1 MLMQL
6 KLYVMHQKFTAPI
19 DDTYKG
25 RSYSSATLKVW
36 YKSNKGTD
44 VLALVAQ
51 IFVPLLM
58 IFYVTLFFIYVLEL
72 KPYEIRKDIEKELT
86 SKVKKIREKADAKL
100 LTNITISFLFHV
112 LTFIADSIAFV
123 EYGKL
128 SDEIHDYYY
137 AAPRCFW
144 SIPIVMILFDG
155 LSFLIV
161 YTAVPIVALL
171 TKKWSRLTYV
181 MLSPIACILS
191 HSYHIIFAFINNP
204 YHATSILLLY
214 AIILFVHVLGF
225 QQVHYFINYFWEK
238 CQKFR
243 SRPRNDNNLKDD
255 SANQSVKSKT
265 EIKETFWQRCC
276 KNCVT
281 FFCFNFLFF
290 ITGISIAM
298 SLALLTLLPITNAI
312 DDAPNRLYV
321 IYQASVT
328 FFAALIAFQVIFRH
342 NNSPFAF
349 LIKTKEMCDTEE
361 LDNVCCEEKPWNGKS
376 EKEREI
382 YLVEKVISAIKN
394 IADGGTKERNDDK
407 NPPKAIDDEKHPQV
421 KSAKKSQGS
430 GSANATAGARRDC
443 DEKQPLIH
451 MEVAATVEQT

>member
-1 MLMQL
+1 MQL

-86 SKVKKIREKADAKL
+86 SEVKKIREKADAKL

-161 YTAVPIVALL
+161 YTAVPVIAVL
-171 TKKWSRLTYV
+171 TKKWSRLTYL

-238 CQKFR
+238 YQKFH
-243 SRPRNDNNLKDD
+243 SGSTENKSEDD
-255 SANQSVKSKT
+255 ESDLVKSKI
-265 EIKETFWQRCC
+265 ELKETFLQRCC

-290 ITGISIAM
+290 ITGTSIAM

-349 LIKTKEMCDTEE
+349 LIKAKEMCNTEE
-361 LDNVCCEEKPWNGKS
+361 LDNICCEEKPWNEKS

-394 IADGGTKERNDDK
+394 LADGDTKEGNNNAK
-407 NPPKAIDDEKHPQV
+407 NQSKAIGDEINPQV
-421 KSAKKSQGS
+421 KSAKKRQGS
-430 GSANATAGARRDC
+430 GSAHATAGARRDC
-443 DEKQPLIH
+443 EEKQSLIK
-451 MEVAATVEQT
+451 VAATVEQT